1 MVIRGFALPEVL
13 IALMIISFMVP
24 GLLAYHATA
33 LSLMG
38 RGRMQV
44 ESSIAA
50 RVLLARHEHG
60 ETKKKSEIG
69 AMRLAYSEQEIP
81 KDSPLAAYEGLMLAL
96 VVGESDQFSQR
107 FLFATVIHTEKDDTA
122 RV

>member
-1 MVIRGFALPEVL
+1 MAIRGFALPEVL

-24 GLLAYHATA
+24 GILAYHATA
-33 LSLMG
+33 LSLLA

-44 ESSIAA
+44 ESAAAA
-50 RVLLARHEHG
+50 RTLLVRHQHDEKQ
-60 ETKKKSEIG
+60 KKIEIG
-69 AMRLAYSEQEIP
+69 STTLAYSEQEIP

-96 VVGESDQFSQR
+96 VMGESDLFPQR
-107 FLFATVIHTEKDDTA
+107 FLFATVIHTKKNDKA

>member
-1 MVIRGFALPEVL
+1 MALRGFALPEVL
-13 IALMIISFMVP
+13 IALMIVSFMVP
-24 GLLAYHATA
+24 GVLAYHATA
-33 LSLMG
+33 LNLMA

-44 ESSIAA
+44 EAAVAA
-50 RVLLARHEHG
+50 RALLVHHRLDE
-60 ETKKKSEIG
+60 KKKKTEIG
-69 AMRLAYSEQEIP
+69 STTLVYSEQEIP

-96 VVGESDQFSQR
+96 VMGESEQLPQR